1 MSAMESRWVLAVA
14 VVATTLLITGCR
26 SQVAARDAGVQETAQ
41 IVVSDAPAEF
51 EPRDVTIK
59 AGGSVR
65 WVNTGGIA
73 HSVEFIDN
81 TDARKPLS
89 GVVLE
94 PKGDYT
100 RVFATPGTYRY
111 LCRFHIITGMV
122 GKVVVEGSPNV
133 ASAAPAPA
141 H

>member
-1 MSAMESRWVLAVA
+1 MSAIKNRSVLAVA
-14 VVATTLLITGCR
+14 ALVAALAIVACRGRSSVVA
-26 SQVAARDAGVQETAQ
+26 SDHAGVQDAAQ
-41 IVVSDAPAEF
+41 IVVSDSPAEF
-51 EPRDVTIK
+51 EPSDVAIK

-94 PKGDYT
+94 PQGDYT

-122 GKVVVEGSPNV
+122 GKVVVVGSPS
-133 ASAAPAPA
+133 ASAAAR
-141 H
+141 